1 VLLFGASLF
10 TQSLR
15 KLKVVNLGYDIDHV
29 LSVEIGNRGILSI
42 LNKPAATN
50 PALADL
56 LARVRQLPDVE
67 SAAFSNPGVLAGS
80 MMWGDITV
88 AEGARHISDVSF
100 LIVSP
105 GYLATMHI
113 PLFRGRDFAATDRKS
128 APLVAIINQRLASQI
143 SPGQNTVGMHFDGW
157 SEKNIEIVGVVG
169 NSKYQNVREDMKPIV
184 FLSFDQ
190 EAPGSGT
197 LEVRCRNSVSQVERE
212 VRQVVK
218 SAAPGYEVSNATAM
232 ELMRDNLISQDR
244 LLTFLSS
251 LFGALGTTLALV
263 GIYGLISYSVTR
275 RTREIGIRMSIG
287 AQRSD
292 VLWLFLREATLLV
305 IGGMLLGLPLAL
317 ILAGFLRK
325 MLFEVS
331 TTDPL
336 GISAT
341 LVLLLL
347 GGLIASFVPAR
358 RATRVNPVQALRYD

>member
-1 VLLFGASLF
+1 
-10 TQSLR
+10 
-15 KLKVVNLGYDIDHV
+15 
-29 LSVEIGNRGILSI
+29 
-42 LNKPAATN
+42 
-50 PALADL
+50 
-56 LARVRQLPDVE
+56 
-67 SAAFSNPGVLAGS
+67 
-80 MMWGDITV
+80 
-88 AEGARHISDVSF
+88 
-100 LIVSP
+100 
-105 GYLATMHI
+105 
-113 PLFRGRDFAATDRKS
+113 
-128 APLVAIINQRLASQI
+128 
-143 SPGQNTVGMHFDGW
+143 
-157 SEKNIEIVGVVG
+157 
-169 NSKYQNVREDMKPIV
+169 
-184 FLSFDQ
+184 
-190 EAPGSGT
+190 
-197 LEVRCRNSVSQVERE
+197 
-212 VRQVVK
+212 
-218 SAAPGYEVSNATAM
+218 M
-232 ELMRDNLISQDR
+232 ELMRDSLISQDR